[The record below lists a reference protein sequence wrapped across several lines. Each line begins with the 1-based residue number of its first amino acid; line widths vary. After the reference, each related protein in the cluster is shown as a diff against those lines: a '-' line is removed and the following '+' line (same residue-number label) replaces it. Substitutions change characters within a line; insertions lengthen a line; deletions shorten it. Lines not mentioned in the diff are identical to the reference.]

1 MTQRFETFTT
11 AIAQIHRC
19 IQRLKSQEMGE
30 LGLKGNHVACLF
42 HLGRHPEGLTSAELC
57 ALCEEDKAAVSRTVA
72 ELESRGLLARSGVQR
87 YRSLLTLTELG
98 RETVEQMDERITR
111 LVDAAGRGLTDAQRT
126 DFYRVLLL
134 VAANLQQICQEG
146 AGE

>member
-1 MTQRFETFTT
+1 MEQRFETFTT

-19 IQRLKSQEMGE
+19 IQRLKTQEMGE

-72 ELESRGLLARSGVQR
+72 DLESQGLLVRSGVQR
-87 YRSLLTLTELG
+87 YRSLLTLTDRG
-98 RETVEQMDERITR
+98 REAAGQMDERISR
-111 LVDAAGRGLTDAQRT
+111 AVDAAGQGLTDTQRA
-126 DFYRVLLL
+126 DFYRALLL
-134 VAANLQQICQEG
+134 VAANLQQLCQEG

>member
-19 IQRLKSQEMGE
+19 IQRLKSQEMGG

-98 RETVEQMDERITR
+98 RETVEQMDERIAR
-111 LVDAAGRGLTDAQRT
+111 VVDAAGQGLTDAQRT
-126 DFYRVLLL
+126 DFYQALLL